1 MNGFRIASLCVLLLG
16 VFMVAVG
23 TAQDN
28 ETITLIDALIA
39 DANATLTAAEMQKE
53 TIEGLCYFVMGTLGI
68 FGLMT
73 GIKLGGAA

>member
-1 MNGFRIASLCVLLLG
+1 MNGFRIASLCVLFLW